1 MILAAEANAGEI
13 SVDVELE
20 NPVDR
25 GIFERG
31 LDEESS
37 VRRTRAQGMVDTGAR
52 PGSPLRLATTSAMRD
67 NARDANNTA
76 ANVPQT
82 FRALVRQAT

>member
-52 PGSPLRLATTSAMRD
+52 PGSPLAVGNHFGHAGQRTR
-67 NARDANNTA
+67 RQQHRC
-76 ANVPQT
+76 NVPQT